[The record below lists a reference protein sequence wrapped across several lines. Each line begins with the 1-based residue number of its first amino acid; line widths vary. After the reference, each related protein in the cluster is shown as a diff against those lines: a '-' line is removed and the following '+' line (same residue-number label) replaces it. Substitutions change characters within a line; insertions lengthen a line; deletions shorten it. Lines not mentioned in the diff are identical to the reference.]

1 MPSCTGCGEAIMG
14 SCICCRQCSFRLHN
28 SCAKLPRELQL
39 PIHDKHPLV
48 LREKTDHDMG
58 TYKCN
63 HCNLVCQHFFY
74 HCTLCK
80 FVLAVKCASSLQSI
94 LEVEIHDHPLVL
106 VQGSNSFTCDF
117 CGKKGEDMSCL
128 CALCGIW
135 FHRKCAFL
143 PHMVKHIRHKH
154 RLNLTKS
161 LKTDQSEDRL
171 CQFCVKKLDTNYG
184 IYYCSSCDYAAHL
197 DCAMHKDGRE
207 LIFNWKS
214 KDEEPIESSTKV
226 GEDKIEI
233 PIKIK
238 HFSHV
243 HDLKLTDQ
251 LENYEICDGCIRS
264 IFPPFYKCAQCS
276 FFLHKSCVELP
287 HEKQHPLH
295 NHMLTLSST
304 RPRLAL
310 CDACKLLT
318 NGFTYKCYE
327 CWAFQIDVS
336 CSLIPEKLTH
346 VGHKH
351 SLILSSTTLDEN
363 CSACNYEMKIFR
375 CTKGEFTLDF
385 GCATL
390 PLKVKHR
397 QHEHL
402 FSLQYT
408 AEDISGEYYCD
419 ICEEERDS
427 KFWFY
432 YCDECSFPAHPKCI
446 FGEFLNS
453 KHRDCRNIKFG
464 ITYTSDIHQH
474 PLTLARKT
482 MDHDSCDK
490 CGKFCNEVAYECAT
504 CNSIIQVEGLPNC
517 EISLMDFAVEYK
529 EVRKCLSL
537 FFKGKFMRIKFRI
550 EAHVPHSLIL
560 FLFLLL
566 SNRLYNLR
574 YFTFVHGN
582 LPYIYIICSNAM
594 RSLQFSKSHLVSEH
608 HNLWKIFASFIFW
621 SEVSGRTTS
630 SGPFNP
636 FFLPHSNNNSSLAL
650 VSHW

>member
-1 MPSCTGCGEAIMG
+1 MPDCAGCGEEIIG
-14 SCICCRQCSFRLHN
+14 SCVCCGQCSFRLHN
-28 SCAKLPRELQL
+28 SCAELPRGLQL

-48 LREKTDHDMG
+48 LQITKNDEG

-63 HCNLVCQHFFY
+63 YCNLVCKHFFY
-74 HCTLCK
+74 HCPHCK
-80 FVLAVKCASSLQSI
+80 FVLDVKCASSLQSI

-117 CGKKGEDMSCL
+117 CGEKGEGMSCL
-128 CALCGIW
+128 CAVCGIW
-135 FHRKCAFL
+135 FHRNCAFL
-143 PHMVKHIRHKH
+143 PHMVKHMRHKH
-154 RLNLTKS
+154 PLNLTKS
-161 LKTDQSEDRL
+161 LNTDQSEDQL

-226 GEDKIEI
+226 GGDKIEI

-238 HFSHV
+238 HFSHE

-251 LENYEICDGCIRS
+251 LENYEICDG
-264 IFPPFYKCAQCS
+264 
-276 FFLHKSCVELP
+276 
-287 HEKQHPLH
+287 
-295 NHMLTLSST
+295 
-304 RPRLAL
+304 
-310 CDACKLLT
+310 
-318 NGFTYKCYE
+318 
-327 CWAFQIDVS
+327 
-336 CSLIPEKLTH
+336 LIPEKLTH
-346 VGHKH
+346 VGHEH

-402 FSLQYT
+402 FSLRYT

-517 EISLMDFAVEYK
+517 ETSLMDYAV
-529 EVRKCLSL
+529 
-537 FFKGKFMRIKFRI
+537 
-550 EAHVPHSLIL
+550 
-560 FLFLLL
+560 
-566 SNRLYNLR
+566 
-574 YFTFVHGN
+574 
-582 LPYIYIICSNAM
+582 
-594 RSLQFSKSHLVSEH
+594 SKNQSQVS
-608 HNLWKIFASFIFW
+608 S
-621 SEVSGRTTS
+621 SSGRAEMQ
-630 SGPFNP
+630 N
-636 FFLPHSNNNSSLAL
+636 
-650 VSHW
+650 